1 MDWINL
7 DVILIWICLTFSR
20 PSRNL
25 VTVSTCRRLAAC
37 FCPSRLDH
45 LQSGVM
51 PSVFDQRVCVSVSV
65 HTDCFESKLATD
77 SHALFNSSVC
87 ICVFLILEFD
97 LVFRII
103 LLLLLLI
110 MLPQLLWRYNWVDW
124 EIITVKSWRQSCG
137 GAGTLP
143 AGFLRYVYVFL
154 DTWIRFGFSYY
165 LVITVGFCY
174 CGGIIESVEKSSREL
189 VRTKLWRR
197 RYLTS
202 WFSSEICVFW
212 RCVHILSINGIC

>member
-103 LLLLLLI
+103 LLLLL
-110 MLPQLLWRYNWVDW
+110 VSV
-124 EIITVKSWRQSCG
+124 TVE
-137 GAGTLP
+137 
-143 AGFLRYVYVFL
+143 V
-154 DTWIRFGFSYY
+154 
-165 LVITVGFCY
+165 
-174 CGGIIESVEKSSREL
+174 
-189 VRTKLWRR
+189 
-197 RYLTS
+197 
-202 WFSSEICVFW
+202 
-212 RCVHILSINGIC
+212 